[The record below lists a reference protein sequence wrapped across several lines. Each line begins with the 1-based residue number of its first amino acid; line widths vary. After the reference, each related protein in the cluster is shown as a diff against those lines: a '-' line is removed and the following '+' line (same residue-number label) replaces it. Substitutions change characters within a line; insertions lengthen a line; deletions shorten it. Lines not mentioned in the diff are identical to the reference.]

1 MKRDDTKK
9 NFTALSGNDL
19 KTVHLHYLSFP
30 CFFTIVTISEVC
42 RLMRYRSVINAL
54 FRFFCSENRN
64 FSKKKRS
71 NPPFKRVAPDT
82 IYWSCVAMLSYRND
96 LA

>member
-19 KTVHLHYLSFP
+19 KTVHPHYLSFP
-30 CFFTIVTISEVC
+30 CFIAIVTISEVC
-42 RLMRYRSVINAL
+42 RLMRYGSVINAL

-64 FSKKKRS
+64 FFEK
-71 NPPFKRVAPDT
+71 
-82 IYWSCVAMLSYRND
+82 ND
-96 LA
+96 YIDRYALLKNEKTP

>member
-30 CFFTIVTISEVC
+30 CFFAIVTISEVC
-42 RLMRYRSVINAL
+42 GVMRCRSVINVL
-54 FRFFCSENRN
+54 FRFFCSENR
-64 FSKKKRS
+64 FFYLKQ
-71 NPPFKRVAPDT
+71 
-82 IYWSCVAMLSYRND
+82 AMFATMD
-96 LA
+96 LE

>member
-19 KTVHLHYLSFP
+19 TTVLFHYLSFP
-30 CFFTIVTISEVC
+30 CFFTFVTISEVY
-42 RLMRYRSVINAL
+42 RLMRYGSVVNAL

-64 FSKKKRS
+64 FFKKS
-71 NPPFKRVAPDT
+71 LFT
-82 IYWSCVAMLSYRND
+82 HD
-96 LA
+96 LFVMF